1 MEETP
6 EKAPPSPTFAADGMS
21 AAQAGRKMSISAEQ
35 DKTAAFPVPVSGQE
49 RQARSTESPGNTGSG
64 FSLGSLVVFPDLNE
78 LDGAG
83 AIDHAPHSTDIL
95 TDGIREAAIAFRRCN
110 SEKVE
115 VRISPDS
122 TTEISVEFARR
133 NGQVEASLQV
143 QRGDAQVLRQNWS
156 ELQRLLKEQG
166 VHLLDFAAGFGG
178 GFHGGSDNQRR
189 YTAPLELA
197 ETGIAFTPPTA
208 RQTERSA
215 RFSTRSQHRLL
226 ESWA

>member
-35 DKTAAFPVPVSGQE
+35 DKTAAFTVPVSGQE

-95 TDGIREAAIAFRRCN
+95 TDGIREAAIAFRRCK

>member
-35 DKTAAFPVPVSGQE
+35 DKTAAFPVQSP
-49 RQARSTESPGNTGSG
+49 ARSVSSLDRITRKHWFRFFVG
-64 FSLGSLVVFPDLNE
+64 FAGRFPDLNE

-83 AIDHAPHSTDIL
+83 AIDHARIPQIPDRR
-95 TDGIREAAIAFRRCN
+95 IREAAIAFRRCN